1 MSQSRSRIAPKLHVI
16 LYLQG
21 ERDGAQTIQTART
34 QLLHRLS
41 DLLARLGATQNLHA
55 VSILLGPGT
64 ILLEDVAALRPEL
77 VLAVA
82 ANAVIQRF
90 RVNPW
95 YAQPEPTLA
104 GGEALVRD
112 LILAR
117 SDTEAHRLAL
127 SQVVTLPQVMQFP
140 AQLPQILAG
149 FRIPAVLL
157 PPGSESLGLPFRW
170 EAPDGSSVLVLSQEQ
185 EIDPAEAIES
195 QRHAQ
200 PDGPFLWMHSTIDDI
215 PPIEL
220 LEEDLALPV
229 KYSNLEAYVEAVRSS
244 FPDELRPL
252 LQGSLHTRLA
262 QDGAYA
268 AVRVAFK
275 QELTRLR
282 EVLLHLAEPLLALAL
297 THSKL
302 PYPQNEQALLQQSWR
317 WLLQNQTK
325 SIFSG
330 AITDP
335 AQADAEQRNRHIAE
349 YADLL
354 LERALAVLPG
364 NPVSGGTLPD
374 AAETYIAIWN
384 GLGQR
389 VTQEVHVPIK
399 LPANRYPAALLAPNK
414 DDVPFTWN
422 SSTQAISFRAVAPSV
437 GYSTYTLK
445 LTRTQDMEALFNP
458 PQVGHFISRE
468 GESLSLEDGTLSWI
482 SDQHTM
488 PNLLRYEDGGD
499 AGEVCHY
506 QQPRPDVIVPGS
518 VVGKIEVESFS
529 WVERLRFQHRLRIA
543 PKLQEGTSRNRGV
556 RVLDIQTTASLY
568 QDSPG
573 LHLHIAFEN
582 SAQDHRLRAY
592 LRTGISPT
600 ALYTD
605 DLYGLRQI
613 PISPEKMPG
622 AILVPGVLAL
632 YGQNRG
638 VALCSK
644 VPFQV
649 EPILEDGQ
657 VTLVLTLLRAV
668 GWIDQ
673 STQLTASSAQEPGTH
688 ALDFLLLPLLSQH
701 QPTKVLQAANAYRT
715 PLHGVQYE
723 QPLDYE
729 QFSYLQAQEAMLI
742 SVKPPQRMPGLVA
755 RLLNPTDEEK
765 QVILL
770 HAGLVRQAQILNL
783 AEEPLA
789 ACPVVGNRVLLTMR
803 PHQILTVWLEVL

>member
-16 LYLQG
+16 LFLHG
-21 ERDGAQTIQTART
+21 EREGAQTIQTART

-41 DLLARLGATQNLHA
+41 DLLARLGATQNLHG

-64 ILLEDVAALRPEL
+64 ILLEDVADLRPEL

-112 LILAR
+112 LALAR
-117 SDTEAHRLAL
+117 ADTEAHRLSL
-127 SQVVTLPQVMQFP
+127 SQVVTLPQVVQFP

-157 PPGSESLGLPFRW
+157 PPGSQSLGLPFRW

-185 EIDPAEAIES
+185 EADPADAVEN

-200 PDGPFLWMHSTIDDI
+200 PDGPFLWMLSTIEDI
-215 PPIEL
+215 PPTEL

-229 KYSNLEAYVEAVRSS
+229 QYSNLEAYVESVRSS

-252 LQGSLHTRLA
+252 LQGALSTRLA

-268 AVRVAFK
+268 AVRVSFK
-275 QELTRLR
+275 QELTRLKDM
-282 EVLLHLAEPLLALAL
+282 LLHLAEPLLALAL
-297 THSKL
+297 SHSTL
-302 PYPQNEQALLQQSWR
+302 PYPENEQALLQQSWR

-325 SIFSG
+325 AIVSG
-330 AITDP
+330 AVTDP

-354 LERALAVLPG
+354 LNRALAVLPG
-364 NPVSGGTLPD
+364 STIRSGTLPD
-374 AAETYIAIWN
+374 SAETYLTIWN

-389 VTQEVHVPIK
+389 VTQEVHLRVN
-399 LPANRYPAALLAPNK
+399 LPDQRYPAALLAPNK
-414 DDVPFTWN
+414 DDVAFTWN
-422 SSTQAISFRAVAPSV
+422 SSTQTISFLAVVPSV

-445 LTRTQDMEALFNP
+445 LTRTQDIETLFNP
-458 PQVGHFISRE
+458 PKPGHFISRDS
-468 GESLSLEDGTLSWI
+468 ESVSLEDGVLSWAT
-482 SDQHTM
+482 DQYTM
-488 PNLLRYEDGGD
+488 ANLLRYEDGGD
-499 AGEVCHY
+499 AGDVWQYE
-506 QQPRPDVIVPGS
+506 QPKPDVLVPGS
-518 VVGKIEVESFS
+518 VVGKIEVDHSP
-529 WVERLRFQHRLRIA
+529 WVERLHFQHRLRIT
-543 PKLQEGTSRNRGV
+543 PKLQDGKSRNRGV
-556 RVLDIQTTASLY
+556 RVLDIQTSASLY
-568 QDSPG
+568 QDRHG
-573 LHLHIAFEN
+573 LHLHIEFEN
-582 SAQDHRLRAY
+582 TAQDHRLRAY
-592 LRTGISPT
+592 LRTGITPT

-613 PISPEKMPG
+613 PIAPDKMPG
-622 AILVPGVLAL
+622 AMLVPGVLAL

-638 VALCSK
+638 MALCSK
-644 VPFQV
+644 MPFQV

-657 VTLVLTLLRAV
+657 VTLALTLLRAV
-668 GWIDQ
+668 GWVDQ
-673 STQLTASSAQEPGTH
+673 TAPLQSNSAQAPGKH
-688 ALDFLLLPLLSQH
+688 ALDFLLLPLPSQH
-701 QPTKVLQAANAYRT
+701 HPATVLQAANAYRT
-715 PLHGVQYE
+715 PLHVVQYE

-729 QFSYLQAQEAMLI
+729 QFSYLQVQEAMLVA
-742 SVKPPQRMPGLVA
+742 VKPPQRMPGLVA